1 MRTRFWISLAALAV
15 ISAGGALGCAAA
27 KSGDPR
33 YPRRPAGC
41 ELAVYN
47 TPVPGVAA
55 WDDLGVAEAA
65 CNITMPVA
73 ECLRMLR
80 AEACRLGGDLL
91 YNVPRNPYRPRD
103 RVMVFRGQ
111 VAHTRSATAKR
122 ADAHEGDGE
131 HQPEASGDDAEAPPP
146 ASAEEAAGP
155 VVPLPSAHP
164 PGGTTG
170 GQSSPAGGGEKTP
183 PP

>member
-1 MRTRFWISLAALAV
+1 MSTRFQISLAALVV
-15 ISAGGALGCAAA
+15 ISAGVALGCAAS

-33 YPRRPAGC
+33 YPRRAAGC
-41 ELAVYN
+41 ELAVYH

-55 WDDLGVAEAA
+55 WDDLGLAEAA

-80 AEACRLGGDLL
+80 AEACRLGGDIL

-122 ADAHEGDGE
+122 ADAQEGE
-131 HQPEASGDDAEAPPP
+131 HQPDKSGNDDEAPPA

-164 PGGTTG
+164 PGGPTG
-170 GQSSPAGGGEKTP
+170 DQQPPAASGEKAPTK
-183 PP
+183 